1 MAGPAVDRRW
11 VLRSLLGVTL
21 GAAMFGYLRPVLGQ
35 RRAPRHRPSAL
46 GPLPERSL
54 YRLGA
59 SFRSDSDRAFD
70 LRELRGKFQV
80 LALIFTRCP
89 SVCPTLVH
97 ELQALERAMPT
108 EVSEA
113 TGFTL
118 VSIDPRH
125 DTPAVLHAYRKK
137 LALNAEHWSLLRG
150 EPDVVRDL
158 SALLGFSYAD
168 TDGMPLAHSKLV
180 TVLNRDGEVI
190 HQQASVGADPDK
202 LIDTIRRAL

>member
-1 MAGPAVDRRW
+1 MVEPTVDRRW
-11 VLRSLLGVTL
+11 VVRGLLGVTL

-35 RRAPRHRPSAL
+35 RRAPHPRPRTL

-54 YRLGA
+54 YRLDA
-59 SFRSDSDRAFD
+59 SFRSDSGRPFA

-97 ELQALERAMPT
+97 ELLALERAMPA
-108 EVSEA
+108 EVSQA

-118 VSIDPRH
+118 VSIDPSH
-125 DTPAVLHAYRKK
+125 DTPEALHAYRKK
-137 LALNAEHWSLLRG
+137 LALDAEHWSLLRG
-150 EPDVVRDL
+150 EPEAVRDL
-158 SALLGFSYAD
+158 SALLGFSYSD

-180 TVLNRDGEVI
+180 TVLDRDGVVI

-202 LIDTIRRAL
+202 LVDTILRAL

>member
-1 MAGPAVDRRW
+1 MAERSLDRRW
-11 VLRSLLGVTL
+11 VLRGLLGVTL
-21 GAAMFGYLRPVLGQ
+21 GAATLGYLRPVLGQ
-35 RRAPRHRPSAL
+35 RRTTQRRATAL

-59 SFRSDSDRAFD
+59 GFRSDSGRPFP
-70 LRELRGKFQV
+70 LGELRGKFQV

-97 ELQALERAMPT
+97 ELQALERALPA

-118 VSIDPRH
+118 VSIDPSH
-125 DTPAVLHAYRKK
+125 DSPEALHAYRKK
-137 LALNAEHWSLLRG
+137 LALDAEHWTLLHG
-150 EPDVVRDL
+150 EPDAIRDL
-158 SALLGFSYAD
+158 SALLGFSYSD
-168 TDGMPLAHSKLV
+168 RDGTPLAHSKLV